1 MSNQPL
7 VPCYHEFVSLTANV
21 RAAIDRRD
29 IDEIF
34 RLDIEVTRLMA
45 EIERISRVL
54 DPPSTAPKTKG
65 ASPPLTGG
73 SLEGLIRQAM
83 DQVDQNSDQIRR
95 WLEET
100 GADLVRL
107 QRGAAAVQR
116 YSNSGRTGS
125 LLFEQEV

>member
-45 EIERISRVL
+45 EIERISRGG
-54 DPPSTAPKTKG
+54 DPLLSAPIPKG
-65 ASPPLTGG
+65 ASPLSGG
-73 SLEGLIRQAM
+73 GLEELIRKAM
-83 DQVDQNSDQIRR
+83 DQVHENSGLIRR

-107 QRGAAAVQR
+107 QRGASAVQR
-116 YSNSGRTGS
+116 YSNPGRTGS